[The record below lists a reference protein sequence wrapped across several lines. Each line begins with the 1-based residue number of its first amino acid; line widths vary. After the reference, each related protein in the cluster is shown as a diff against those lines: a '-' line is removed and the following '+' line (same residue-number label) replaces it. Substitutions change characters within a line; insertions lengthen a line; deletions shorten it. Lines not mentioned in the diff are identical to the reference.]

1 MRNSLLISV
10 LAILAMPA
18 AALAQVPS
26 PESIRC
32 QLDPACSKPAAPP
45 APGGKLYRSIN
56 PTGGITTAT
65 QNAVDLN
72 VAFEYNSAV
81 LQNDAR
87 ITLDSLGK
95 ALSDPSLA
103 GFTFLVGG
111 HTDAKGSAPYNKVL
125 SQRRA
130 QAVRDYLIT
139 HYGISASRLTAQ
151 GFGSVQLID
160 PEHPLDGVNR
170 RVQIVN
176 MTTPAPRQ

>member
-1 MRNSLLISV
+1 MRNSFLVSV
-10 LAILAMPA
+10 LAILAMPT

-32 QLDPACSKPAAPP
+32 QLDPACTKPAAQP

-56 PTGGITTAT
+56 PAGGIAT
-65 QNAVDLN
+65 STKNAVDLN

-103 GFTFLVGG
+103 GFAFLVGG
-111 HTDAKGSAPYNKVL
+111 HTDAKGSAAYNKVL
-125 SQRRA
+125 SERRA
-130 QAVRDYLIT
+130 QAVRDYLVT
-139 HYGISASRLTAQ
+139 HFNISASRLTAQ

-160 PEHPLDGVNR
+160 PVHPLDGVNR

-176 MTTPAPRQ
+176 MTATPPRQ

>member
-1 MRNSLLISV
+1 MRISFLIPA
-10 LAILAMPA
+10 LAILATPV
-18 AALAQVPS
+18 AALAQVPT

-32 QLDPACSKPAAPP
+32 QLDPACTQTAAKPAD
-45 APGGKLYRSIN
+45 GKRFRSIG
-56 PTGGITTAT
+56 PTDGVTKPT

-72 VAFEYNSAV
+72 VAFEYNSAI

-95 ALSDPSLA
+95 ALADPSLA

-111 HTDAKGSAPYNKVL
+111 HTDARGSASYNKLL
-125 SQRRA
+125 SARRA
-130 QAVRDYLIT
+130 QAVRDYLVT
-139 HYGISASRLTAQ
+139 HFNISASRLTAQ

-160 PEHPLDGVNR
+160 PEHPQDGVNR

-176 MTTPAPRQ
+176 MTTSTPRQ